1 MADNYSFDIVSEI
14 DLMEADNAINQAIK
28 EVQQRYDLKDS
39 KSEITLNKK
48 DKKIN
53 VTSADEFRVKTVNDI
68 LQNKL
73 IKRGISIKALKYGT
87 IEQGSGMGTAK
98 QEITL
103 QAGID
108 KENAKKL
115 TKMIK
120 DMKIKVNASIQ
131 DEQVRVQG
139 KSKDDLQEVIKML
152 NAADLDF
159 AFQITNYR

>member
-1 MADNYSFDIVSEI
+1 MADNYSFDVVSEI
-14 DLMEADNAINQAIK
+14 DLQEVDNAMNQAMK
-28 EVQQRYDLKDS
+28 EIQQRYDLKGS
-39 KSEITLNKK
+39 HSEITLNKK

-53 VTSADEFRVKTVNDI
+53 VTSGDDFQVKTVNDI

-87 IEQGSGMGTAK
+87 VEQGSGMGTAK

-103 QAGID
+103 LAGIE
-108 KENAKKL
+108 KESAKKL
-115 TKMIK
+115 VKLIK
-120 DMKIKVNASIQ
+120 DMKLKVNASIQ

-139 KSKDDLQEVIKML
+139 KSKDDLQEVIKMM
-152 NAADLDF
+152 NGADLDF